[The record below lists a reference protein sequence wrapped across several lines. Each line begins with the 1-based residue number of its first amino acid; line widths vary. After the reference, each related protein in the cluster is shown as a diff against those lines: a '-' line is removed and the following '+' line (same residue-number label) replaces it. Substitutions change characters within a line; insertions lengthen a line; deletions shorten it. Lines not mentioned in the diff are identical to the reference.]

1 MELSS
6 CRANAGIECQ
16 NYVSMNIKLE
26 VGVPRA
32 QYFESNIQEKLV

>member
-1 MELSS
+1 
-6 CRANAGIECQ
+6 
-16 NYVSMNIKLE
+16 MNIKLE